1 MLKNS
6 NLVSKPEYLNFEDP
20 LELSSGQ
27 SLDSFTLAIETYGK
41 LNESASNAV
50 LICHALNAS
59 HHVAGVYSDNPG
71 DIGWWDNMVGS
82 GKPVDTDKFFVIGI
96 NNLGSCFGSTGPKS
110 INPKTGKVWGSSFP
124 ILTVED
130 WVNAQS
136 RVADRLGI
144 KKFAAVMGGS
154 LGGMQALTW
163 AIMHPD
169 RVEHCVVIAS
179 TTGLSAQNI
188 AFNEVARRSIIT
200 DPDFFEG
207 QYLEHD
213 SRPKNGLSV
222 ARMIG
227 HITYLSNDDM
237 TEKFGRELRKQ
248 ENYNYDYDIEFQV
261 ESYLRY
267 QGEKFSKYFDANSYL
282 LTTKALDYFDPAK
295 THGNGSLEAALSKVK
310 AKFLTISFTTDW
322 RFPPENTRILVK
334 GLLKTGK
341 PVTFAEIDAP
351 HGHDAFLLN
360 DPKYHQVVHNY
371 FDNIYEEISKMRG
384 ESIHKPTLVRQ
395 DLKQIASWVNDGERV
410 LDLGCGDGALL
421 HYLQETKRAVGLGVE
436 LNDTNFACAVSKGV
450 QVVQQ
455 NLEGGLELF
464 YDKQFD
470 IAILSQTLQSM
481 KNTEAI
487 LLEMARVA
495 KRGIVSF
502 PNFGHWSHW
511 WSILKG
517 RMPVTGQMPYEW
529 YNTPNIHLCTLGDFE
544 RLASKLGLK
553 IVQRVTYKDNTE
565 ISLLRGWRSSLA
577 LYYFET

>member
-1 MLKNS
+1 
-6 NLVSKPEYLNFEDP
+6 
-20 LELSSGQ
+20 
-27 SLDSFTLAIETYGK
+27 
-41 LNESASNAV
+41 
-50 LICHALNAS
+50 
-59 HHVAGVYSDNPG
+59 
-71 DIGWWDNMVGS
+71 
-82 GKPVDTDKFFVIGI
+82 
-96 NNLGSCFGSTGPKS
+96 
-110 INPKTGKVWGSSFP
+110 
-124 ILTVED
+124 
-130 WVNAQS
+130 
-136 RVADRLGI
+136 
-144 KKFAAVMGGS
+144 
-154 LGGMQALTW
+154 
-163 AIMHPD
+163 
-169 RVEHCVVIAS
+169 
-179 TTGLSAQNI
+179 
-188 AFNEVARRSIIT
+188 
-200 DPDFFEG
+200 
-207 QYLEHD
+207 
-213 SRPKNGLSV
+213 
-222 ARMIG
+222 
-227 HITYLSNDDM
+227 
-237 TEKFGRELRKQ
+237 
-248 ENYNYDYDIEFQV
+248 
-261 ESYLRY
+261 
-267 QGEKFSKYFDANSYL
+267 
-282 LTTKALDYFDPAK
+282 
-295 THGNGSLEAALSKVK
+295 
-310 AKFLTISFTTDW
+310 
-322 RFPPENTRILVK
+322 
-334 GLLKTGK
+334 
-341 PVTFAEIDAP
+341 
-351 HGHDAFLLN
+351 
-360 DPKYHQVVHNY
+360 
-371 FDNIYEEISKMRG
+371 MRG

>member
-1 MLKNS
+1 
-6 NLVSKPEYLNFEDP
+6 
-20 LELSSGQ
+20 
-27 SLDSFTLAIETYGK
+27 
-41 LNESASNAV
+41 
-50 LICHALNAS
+50 
-59 HHVAGVYSDNPG
+59 
-71 DIGWWDNMVGS
+71 
-82 GKPVDTDKFFVIGI
+82 
-96 NNLGSCFGSTGPKS
+96 
-110 INPKTGKVWGSSFP
+110 
-124 ILTVED
+124 
-130 WVNAQS
+130 
-136 RVADRLGI
+136 
-144 KKFAAVMGGS
+144 
-154 LGGMQALTW
+154 
-163 AIMHPD
+163 
-169 RVEHCVVIAS
+169 
-179 TTGLSAQNI
+179 
-188 AFNEVARRSIIT
+188 
-200 DPDFFEG
+200 
-207 QYLEHD
+207 
-213 SRPKNGLSV
+213 
-222 ARMIG
+222 
-227 HITYLSNDDM
+227 
-237 TEKFGRELRKQ
+237 
-248 ENYNYDYDIEFQV
+248 
-261 ESYLRY
+261 
-267 QGEKFSKYFDANSYL
+267 
-282 LTTKALDYFDPAK
+282 
-295 THGNGSLEAALSKVK
+295 
-310 AKFLTISFTTDW
+310 
-322 RFPPENTRILVK
+322 
-334 GLLKTGK
+334 
-341 PVTFAEIDAP
+341 
-351 HGHDAFLLN
+351 
-360 DPKYHQVVHNY
+360 
-371 FDNIYEEISKMRG
+371 MRG

-544 RLASKLGLK
+544 SLASKLGLK